1 MNLVFQGLTI
11 LAMRNVSIVVLI
23 VLVSFG
29 CRPAAAPVSV
39 GNRPVSINDRPT
51 TNLPMAPTKPLA
63 EMSWTDSNDRVQK
76 IADMKGKA
84 VILDFW
90 ATYCGPCREA
100 IPHLNS
106 LVAKYGGDNLLI
118 VGLNVGG
125 PEDRLK
131 IPQFVATT
139 KIDYP
144 IAFPEDALS
153 NFIFA
158 ERSEIPQTA
167 VFNRNGEMIA
177 KLIGFNQ
184 DIQHQLDAAVEKAIN
199 SQ

>member
-1 MNLVFQGLTI
+1 
-11 LAMRNVSIVVLI
+11 MRNLI
-23 VLVSFG
+23 LLLAILIAAS

-51 TNLPMAPTKPLA
+51 TNLPVAPTKALA
-63 EMSWTDSNDRVQK
+63 EMSWTDANDRVQK
-76 IADMKGKA
+76 ISDFRGKT

-106 LVAKYGGDNLLI
+106 LVAKYGADKLLI

-125 PEDRLK
+125 QEDRVN
-131 IPQFVATT
+131 IPQFLTTT

-158 ERSEIPQTA
+158 ERNDIPQT
-167 VFNRNGEMIA
+167 VIFNKNGEMVG
-177 KLIGFNQ
+177 KLVGYNA
-184 DIQHQLDAAVEKAIN
+184 DIQKQLDQAIEKAV
-199 SQ
+199 SVQ

>member
-1 MNLVFQGLTI
+1 
-11 LAMRNVSIVVLI
+11 MRIGPIVVFAMLFS
-23 VLVSFG
+23 VG

-39 GNRPVSINDRPT
+39 GNKPVSINDRPT

-76 IADMKGKA
+76 ISDLKGKV

-90 ATYCGPCREA
+90 ATYCAPCREA

-106 LVAKYGGDNLLI
+106 LVAKYGQEKLLI

-125 PEDRLK
+125 QEDRLK
-131 IPQFVATT
+131 IPQFLSST

-158 ERSEIPQTA
+158 ERSDIPQTA
-167 VFNRNGEMIA
+167 IFNRSGEMIE
-177 KLIGFNQ
+177 KLVGFSPA
-184 DIQHQLDAAVEKAIN
+184 IEKQLDDAVEKAVR
-199 SQ
+199 SE

>member
-1 MNLVFQGLTI
+1 
-11 LAMRNVSIVVLI
+11 MRSVLI
-23 VLVSFG
+23 FIFAAFVVAG

-76 IADMKGKA
+76 ISDMKGKA
-84 VILDFW
+84 VVLDFW

-106 LVAKYGGDNLLI
+106 LAAKYGENLLI

-125 PEDRLK
+125 PEDRMK

-139 KIDYP
+139 RIDYP

-167 VFNRNGEMIA
+167 VFNKNGEMIA
-177 KLIGFNQ
+177 KLIGFNPA
-184 DIQHQLDAAVEKAIN
+184 IQKQLDEAVEKAV
-199 SQ
+199 SSE

>member
-1 MNLVFQGLTI
+1 MRKVLLVM
-11 LAMRNVSIVVLI
+11 LAVFAVS
-23 VLVSFG
+23 G

-39 GNRPVSINDRPT
+39 GNRPVSVNDRPT
-51 TNLPMAPTKPLA
+51 TNLPLAPTKPLA

-76 IADMKGKA
+76 IGDMKGKA

-90 ATYCGPCREA
+90 ATYCAPCREA

-106 LVAKYGGDNLLI
+106 LVAKYGADNLLI

-125 PEDRLK
+125 EEDRLK
-131 IPQFVATT
+131 IPKFLETT

-167 VFNRNGEMIA
+167 IFNRNGEMIA
-177 KLIGFNQ
+177 KLVGYNAA
-184 DIQHQLDAAVEKAIN
+184 IQKELDVAVEKAVN

>member
-1 MNLVFQGLTI
+1 
-11 LAMRNVSIVVLI
+11 MRSVLI
-23 VLVSFG
+23 LIFAAFVVVG

-76 IADMKGKA
+76 ISDMKGKA

-106 LVAKYGGDNLLI
+106 LAAKYGENLLI

-125 PEDRLK
+125 PEDRMK

-139 KIDYP
+139 RIDYP

-167 VFNRNGEMIA
+167 VFNKNGEMIA
-177 KLIGFNQ
+177 KLIGFNPA
-184 DIQHQLDAAVEKAIN
+184 IQKQLDEAVEKAVN
-199 SQ
+199 SE

>member
-1 MNLVFQGLTI
+1 
-11 LAMRNVSIVVLI
+11 
-23 VLVSFG
+23 
-29 CRPAAAPVSV
+29 
-39 GNRPVSINDRPT
+39 
-51 TNLPMAPTKPLA
+51 MAPTKPLA

-84 VILDFW
+84 VVLDFW
-90 ATYCGPCREA
+90 ATYCGPCRKA

-106 LVAKYGGDNLLI
+106 LAAKYGDNLLV

-131 IPQFVATT
+131 IPQFLTTT

-158 ERSEIPQTA
+158 ERSEIPQT
-167 VFNRNGEMIA
+167 VIFNRNGEMIA
-177 KLIGFNQ
+177 KLIGFNP
-184 DIQHQLDAAVEKAIN
+184 DIQKQLDAAVEKAVN
-199 SQ
+199 SE

>member
-1 MNLVFQGLTI
+1 MLFLV
-11 LAMRNVSIVVLI
+11 VVLSI
-23 VLVSFG
+23 S
-29 CRPAAAPVSV
+29 CRPAAAPVAV
-39 GNRPVSINDRPT
+39 GNKPISINDRPT
-51 TNLPMAPTKPLA
+51 TNLPMAPTKPLM

-76 IADMKGKA
+76 ISDMKGKA

-90 ATYCGPCREA
+90 ATYCGPCRDA

-106 LVAKYGGDNLLI
+106 LAAKYGNDLLI

-125 PEDRLK
+125 EEDRIK
-131 IPQFVATT
+131 IPQFLTTT

-167 VFNRNGEMIA
+167 IFNKKGEMIE
-177 KLIGFNQ
+177 KIIGFNA
-184 DIQHQLDAAVEKAIN
+184 DIQKQLDVAVEKAVR
-199 SQ
+199 SE

>member
-1 MNLVFQGLTI
+1 
-11 LAMRNVSIVVLI
+11 MRI
-23 VLVSFG
+23 VLTVFFAALISTG

-63 EMSWTDSNDRVQK
+63 EMSWTDSNDRVMK
-76 IADMKGKA
+76 ISDMKGRA
-84 VILDFW
+84 VVLDFW

-106 LVAKYGGDNLLI
+106 LAAKYGEELLI

-139 KIDYP
+139 QIDYP

-177 KLIGFNQ
+177 KLIGFNPA
-184 DIQHQLDAAVEKAIN
+184 IQKQLDDAVEKAVR
-199 SQ
+199 SE

>member
-1 MNLVFQGLTI
+1 
-11 LAMRNVSIVVLI
+11 MRDVLL
-23 VLVSFG
+23 VLVAVTAISG

-76 IADMKGKA
+76 ISDMKGKA
-84 VILDFW
+84 VVLDFW
-90 ATYCGPCREA
+90 ATYCAPCREA

-106 LVAKYGGDNLLI
+106 LVAKYGSENLLI

-139 KIDYP
+139 TIDYP

-167 VFNRNGEMIA
+167 VFNKNGEMIA
-177 KLIGFNQ
+177 KLVGFNPA
-184 DIQHQLDAAVEKAIN
+184 IQKQLDEAVEKAV
-199 SQ
+199 SSE

>member
-1 MNLVFQGLTI
+1 MRILMLI
-11 LAMRNVSIVVLI
+11 LAIMISI
-23 VLVSFG
+23 G

-51 TNLPMAPTKPLA
+51 TNLPMAPTKPLS

-76 IADMKGKA
+76 ISDLKGKA

-90 ATYCGPCREA
+90 ATYCAPCREA

-106 LVAKYGGDNLLI
+106 LVAKYGPDNLLV

-125 PEDRLK
+125 QEDRLK
-131 IPQFVATT
+131 IPQFLATT
-139 KIDYP
+139 RIDYA
-144 IAFPEDALS
+144 IASPEDALS

-167 VFNRNGEMIA
+167 VFNRNGEMIE
-177 KLIGFNQ
+177 KLIGFNPA
-184 DIQHQLDAAVEKAIN
+184 IQKQLDAAVEKAVN
-199 SQ
+199 SN

>member
-1 MNLVFQGLTI
+1 M
-11 LAMRNVSIVVLI
+11 
-23 VLVSFG
+23 G
-29 CRPAAAPVSV
+29 CRPAAAPVAV
-39 GNRPVSINDRPT
+39 GNKPISINDRPT

-63 EMSWTDSNDRVQK
+63 EMSWTDSSDRVQK
-76 IADMKGKA
+76 ISDMKGKA

-90 ATYCGPCREA
+90 ATYCAPCREA

-106 LVAKYGGDNLLI
+106 LVAKYGQENLLI

-125 PEDRLK
+125 QEDRVK
-131 IPQFVATT
+131 IPQFLSTT

-158 ERSEIPQTA
+158 ERSDIPQTA
-167 VFNRNGEMIA
+167 IFNKNGEMIS
-177 KLIGFNQ
+177 KLIGYSP
-184 DIQHQLDAAVEKAIN
+184 DIQRQLDEAVEKAV
-199 SQ
+199 SGQ